1 MVRKYEDRKI
11 RYWNCLHSK
20 DSEKNR
26 YQSWQMRFRTEDKK
40 KVNEFLTN
48 ENYEYAWEDNTLF
61 YWKTLSPTI
70 RHVKSGE
77 KLWFNQLAALHASY
91 YADLPCFED
100 LKLPFKEYP
109 CHSTY
114 GDGEEF
120 QTHEIDNYRRCVWES
135 SVGFD
140 WKNGDILFLDQLI
153 VQHSR
158 LSFKGDRRVGV
169 SLLDY

>member
-1 MVRKYEDRKI
+1 
-11 RYWNCLHSK
+11 
-20 DSEKNR
+20 
-26 YQSWQMRFRTEDKK
+26 MRFRTEDKK
-40 KVNEFLTN
+40 KINEFLTN
-48 ENYEYAWEDNTLF
+48 ENYEYAWEDNILF

-77 KLWFNQLAALHASY
+77 KLWFNQLAASHATY
-91 YADLPCFED
+91 YADLPSFED
-100 LKLPFKEYP
+100 LKLPWKEYP

-158 LSFKGDRRVGV
+158 LSFKGNRRVGV